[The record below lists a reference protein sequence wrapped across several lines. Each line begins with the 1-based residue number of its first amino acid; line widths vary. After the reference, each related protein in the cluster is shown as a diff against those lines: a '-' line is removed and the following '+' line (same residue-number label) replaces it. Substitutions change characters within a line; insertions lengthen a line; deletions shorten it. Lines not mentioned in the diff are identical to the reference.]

1 MLGTVYKIFACILSE
16 RINISAEKVL
26 GEYQCGFRKG
36 RSTTDHIFT
45 MRSILE
51 KFYENN
57 LDLHQLYVDF
67 AMAYDTVSRVGL
79 VSCLKVLGVPFKIIR
94 LIRMTLSH
102 TVAKVMV
109 QGELSCSFPISQ
121 GLRQGDPMSPVLFNL
136 VLEMAVRNNST
147 TSTSG
152 SIYNRTVQYL
162 AYADDVAIIARSA
175 GALKDAFA
183 DLESGAAPFGL
194 KVNELKTKYLVTTRR
209 ARRYGNLQASQHSF
223 EGVKSFKYLGATLTS
238 KNEIREDIINRI
250 AAANRCL
257 WALSATLRNRNVS
270 RKAKIVI
277 YKTIIKP
284 VLLYGSETWT
294 LTAADERALRC
305 WERKVLRIIYGPVVE
320 NGTYRSRKNAELM
333 ALYEEADVVKG
344 IKIGRLR
351 WLGHLH
357 RMEEGRAPRKAYEG
371 HPGGRRPRGRPR
383 LKWLEKVEEDLD
395 KLRVRQWRR
404 KAMDRSDWDKVLS
417 EAKALQGL

>member
-1 MLGTVYKIFACILSE
+1 MATGSVYTDDDEESGGSSRAQYVSANCVVFTHYTGDVAAVVDEHFTRALATDTKPITANSKASCHILASVCRLTFEGNSFNNVWVKTRANITSDFAGL
-16 RINISAEKVL
+16 K
-26 GEYQCGFRKG
+26 FRKNY
-36 RSTTDHIFT
+36 FT
-45 MRSILE
+45 R
-51 KFYENN
+51 
-57 LDLHQLYVDF
+57 
-67 AMAYDTVSRVGL
+67 
-79 VSCLKVLGVPFKIIR
+79 GV
-94 LIRMTLSH
+94 
-102 TVAKVMV
+102 
-109 QGELSCSFPISQ
+109 
-121 GLRQGDPMSPVLFNL
+121 
-136 VLEMAVRNNST
+136 
-147 TSTSG
+147 
-152 SIYNRTVQYL
+152 
-162 AYADDVAIIARSA
+162 
-175 GALKDAFA
+175 
-183 DLESGAAPFGL
+183 
-194 KVNELKTKYLVTTRR
+194 
-209 ARRYGNLQASQHSF
+209 
-223 EGVKSFKYLGATLTS
+223 
-238 KNEIREDIINRI
+238 IIN
-250 AAANRCL
+250 
-257 WALSATLRNRNVS
+257 
-270 RKAKIVI
+270 
-277 YKTIIKP
+277 
-284 VLLYGSETWT
+284 GSETWT